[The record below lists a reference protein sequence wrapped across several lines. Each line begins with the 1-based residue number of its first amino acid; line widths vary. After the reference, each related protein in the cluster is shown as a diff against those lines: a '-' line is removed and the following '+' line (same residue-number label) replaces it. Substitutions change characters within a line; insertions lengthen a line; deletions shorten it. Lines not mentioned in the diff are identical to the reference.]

1 MAKSNNYTLNAMNIN
16 HFGTL
21 YVVATPIGNLRD
33 MTLRAIEILKSVS
46 CIAAEDTRHSMPLLQ
61 HFAISTTAISLH
73 EHNERE
79 RSITLLEQMKQ
90 GKSIALISDAGTP
103 LISDPGYFL
112 VREARKSGIKVVPIP
127 GVSAII
133 AALSVSGLPT
143 DRFSFEGF
151 LPAKTK
157 HRLEQLELLK
167 HESRTMIFYEAP
179 HRILK
184 CLQDMEKIFGK
195 DREVVVAR
203 ELTKLYETI
212 HGAPLSDLI
221 QWIEEDDNR
230 KRGEFV
236 VIVSGTQ
243 IESPQENTIA
253 DDDILKILLDEL
265 PLKQAV
271 ELAAK
276 IVKKRKNEL
285 YQKALEF
292 QNKLRK

>member
-1 MAKSNNYTLNAMNIN
+1 MNNYTINAMNIN

-21 YVVATPIGNLRD
+21 YIVATPIGNLRD
-33 MTLRAIEILKSVS
+33 ITLRAIEILKSVS
-46 CIAAEDTRHSMPLLQ
+46 CIAAEDTRHSLPLLQ
-61 HFAISTTAISLH
+61 HFAISTPAISLH

-79 RSITLLEQMKQ
+79 RSIKLLEQLKQ

-112 VREARKSGIKVVPIP
+112 VREARILGIKVVPIP
-127 GVSAII
+127 GVSAMI
-133 AALSVSGLPT
+133 AALSVCGLPT

-151 LPAKTK
+151 LSAKST
-157 HRLEQLELLK
+157 HRLEQLDHLK
-167 HESRTMIFYEAP
+167 HEPRTMIFYESP

-184 CLQDMEKIFGK
+184 CLYDMEKIFGK
-195 DREVVVAR
+195 NRQVVLAR
-203 ELTKLYETI
+203 ELTKVYESI
-212 HGAPLSDLI
+212 YSAPLSDLI
-221 QWIEEDDNR
+221 QWIQEDDNR

-236 VIVSGTQ
+236 VIVEGAE
-243 IESPQENTIA
+243 IESRQENTIA
-253 DDDILKILLDEL
+253 DDDILKILLAEL

-271 ELAAK
+271 ELATK

-285 YQKALEF
+285 YQKALHL